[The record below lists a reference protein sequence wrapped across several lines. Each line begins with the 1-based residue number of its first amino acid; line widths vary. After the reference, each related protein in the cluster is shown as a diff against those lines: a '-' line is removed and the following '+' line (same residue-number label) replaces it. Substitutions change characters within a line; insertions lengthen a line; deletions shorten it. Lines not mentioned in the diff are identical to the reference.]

1 MVFGGILGGERGY
14 PSSFFLLGDGEA
26 GSNTVIEAIKSFF
39 AFFSIPFS
47 FRYLLVM
54 IAGLFVFRAFTLG
67 IFTYIRARIGAE
79 FINAEMADILSATFS
94 ARWPFLLKQKIGYVQ
109 NTIVSDVRRSA
120 NLLDVFTQVIQS
132 FSGLFIYL
140 VVALSISPKIT
151 LITLARGHYYF
162 LLKP

>member
-1 MVFGGILGGERGY
+1 MKKDKIKITAVFKYIFGRYKTQVIFLVILGFLGGILEGVGVSAVI
-14 PSSFFLLGDGEA
+14 PALSFLLGDGGQA

-94 ARWPFLLKQKIGYVQ
+94 AR
-109 NTIVSDVRRSA
+109 
-120 NLLDVFTQVIQS
+120 
-132 FSGLFIYL
+132 
-140 VVALSISPKIT
+140 
-151 LITLARGHYYF
+151 
-162 LLKP
+162 